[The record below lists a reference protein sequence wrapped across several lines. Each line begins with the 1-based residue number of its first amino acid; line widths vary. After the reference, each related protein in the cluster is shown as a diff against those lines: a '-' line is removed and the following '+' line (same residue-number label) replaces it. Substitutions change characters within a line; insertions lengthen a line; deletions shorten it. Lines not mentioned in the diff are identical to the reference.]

1 MRALGGQVSAKFED
15 DTAKDRGTWLIRLA
29 QAFFFLFFFSLLFVV
44 EMMWSVIFL
53 CRLGFDSINCF

>member
-29 QAFFFLFFFSLLFVV
+29 QAFFSFFFSLLFVV